1 MYEHEKR
8 EIKKKRKMRKK
19 QHRWMK
25 IVSKTGRVTHS
36 KPSLFL
42 WGILF
47 GLIIPVLLCLLTK
60 WLFKGDVHLYIFHG
74 PDDCAAVTFF
84 QNYMIFASYCILF
97 HMTGS
102 LLAPFICMFLL
113 LLLSLVIFYPLEA
126 FATGWLYD
134 LVEEFLGPIG
144 IPLVI
149 GFPLFVCF
157 FDMASSFIKKHE
169 DKFADARHL
178 AGEEDVAA
186 WEYEYKQVKED
197 MRKSGEPHSFDEDS
211 YVYLTSDDLK
221 RAYFEVLE
229 EKAEKERKR
238 IQKEDSSSD
247 DYDDYEDDNL
257 DAV

>member
-1 MYEHEKR
+1 MQKWCRRSKTEVGTCSASGQSSWRYTLQPYLSSQRSACIPTNLMIAAFEVLESQTPVLTERAVGTRWRSCTQGDTHTQGRTIALMYSPGTEAYGLARTVHVPDPGEKGEHIMYEHEKR

-42 WGILF
+42 GGILF

-60 WLFKGDVHLYIFHG
+60 WLFKGDVHLYIFHS
-74 PDDCAAVTFF
+74 PDDSAAVTFF

-134 LVEEFLGPIG
+134 LVE
-144 IPLVI
+144 
-149 GFPLFVCF
+149 
-157 FDMASSFIKKHE
+157 
-169 DKFADARHL
+169 
-178 AGEEDVAA
+178 
-186 WEYEYKQVKED
+186 
-197 MRKSGEPHSFDEDS
+197 
-211 YVYLTSDDLK
+211 
-221 RAYFEVLE
+221 
-229 EKAEKERKR
+229 
-238 IQKEDSSSD
+238 
-247 DYDDYEDDNL
+247 
-257 DAV
+257 